1 MIDSHHKTA
10 ECFITTNKGIAFFL
24 LGRLTAGF
32 VSCQIV
38 GCNMSN
44 KSGWFS
50 SFLRFLFLFLFS
62 IFFKPIKAFF
72 SSEQKDQGSN
82 LYVFPAL
89 INNLIQIQRLKDE
102 IGIRMSW
109 LGERRTEG
117 PLRNGSLWK
126 GDCLHGVYDFFLRP
140 LIK

>member
-109 LGERRTEG
+109 LWRKTHRRAFEKWEFVEG
-117 PLRNGSLWK
+117 GLFAWCLWF
-126 GDCLHGVYDFFLRP
+126 CF
-140 LIK
+140 